1 MAGRLGSNAMAKK
14 WRSGFGLGC
23 LGGVILTVLTLAV
36 IGSMARRAPERFPA
50 PVRSFFGAD
59 GTVVAAGGE
68 GSSLSL
74 EQIRAIRGV
83 QPTVQ
88 VTLTEADI
96 NSYLHENPDAVGL
109 PKGFK
114 NPRVRFQDGRVRL
127 LVSTRV
133 LLLSTRINIAMEP
146 SIEAGELKL
155 AVRQIEAGGIDLPG
169 ELRQIAEQ
177 RVADLLADRLGE
189 AGLRPESVA
198 VGDGKLTVAARL
210 VPVDAPVQDTLPE
223 ADAAAE
229 PAAEPEQPSADEAET
244 DADDDP
250 RDTEDAGPSAAPRER
265 DWWPGR

>member
-23 LGGVILTVLTLAV
+23 LGGVMLTVLTLAI
-36 IGSMARRAPERFPA
+36 IGSMARRAPDRFPA

-59 GTVVAAGGE
+59 STVVAAGGE

-88 VTLTEADI
+88 VTLTEDDI
-96 NSYLHENPDAVGL
+96 NSYLQENPDAVGL

-114 NPRVRFQDGRVRL
+114 NPRVRFQEGRVRL

-133 LLLSTRINIAMEP
+133 LLFSTRINIAMDP

-169 ELRQIAEQ
+169 ELRQIAEE

-210 VPVDAPVQDTLPE
+210 VPVDAPLQDTLPE
-223 ADAAAE
+223 EE
-229 PAAEPEQPSADEAET
+229 PAAEPEQPSAEEAET
-244 DADDDP
+244 DADEDP
-250 RDTEDAGPSAAPRER
+250 LETEESEPSAAPRER